1 MLEVTIT
8 SDVED
13 LKDDVELRAERMLRE
28 QPPAPA
34 LMREATDKLRLVV
47 AVEAKTATELRGFWL
62 PFSGTYA
69 IGHVRLEVERALTL
83 PGSTPAPAA
92 VPAVVWQADR
102 VIAGPWRHAAADIDD
117 AVEKLVGAFL
127 EDYRRARA
135 R

>member
-1 MLEVTIT
+1 MIEVTIAE
-8 SDVED
+8 DVVD

-47 AVEAKTATELRGFWL
+47 AVEARNATDLRGFWL

-69 IGHVRLEVERALTL
+69 IGHVRLEVERVLTL
-83 PGSTPAPAA
+83 PGSTPSPTV

-102 VIAGPWRHAAADIDD
+102 VIAGPWRHAAAEIEH
-117 AVEKLVGAFL
+117 AVEKLLGAFL
-127 EDYRRARA
+127 EDYRRAR